1 MAEVADEAI
10 KLLKIMVFR
19 NNNAISAFRYRI
31 IDKSISGNRLVVQP
45 KSTCRFYQ
53 CNVRFQE
60 TQRCVSI
67 NPTLGYSMTTMKAF
81 RLQKHS
87 A

>member
-31 IDKSISGNRLVVQP
+31 IDLSISGNRLVDI
-45 KSTCRFYQ
+45 KDSTCRSAQ
-53 CNVRFQE
+53 IDLSILSM
-60 TQRCVSI
+60 QR
-67 NPTLGYSMTTMKAF
+67 
-81 RLQKHS
+81 
-87 A
+87 